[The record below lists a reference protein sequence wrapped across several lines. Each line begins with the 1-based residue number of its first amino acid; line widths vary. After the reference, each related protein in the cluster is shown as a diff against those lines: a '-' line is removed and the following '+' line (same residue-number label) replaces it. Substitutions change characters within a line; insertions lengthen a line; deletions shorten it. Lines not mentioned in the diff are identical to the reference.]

1 MPPED
6 VAVLGIDAAW
16 TDHQPSGVALVER
29 HDRRWRC
36 RSVAPSYDAF
46 CRQFSWGEP
55 VAAGPMD
62 VEAVLRASAELLD
75 GIPLAVVAV
84 DMPLATVPIRGRRTA
99 DQRVSEQ
106 FGHRGCSTHSPN
118 ARRPGPTG
126 ERLPRALETRGFVL
140 DTHGGCPR
148 PALIEVY
155 PHVALLGLMQCD
167 HRLPYKVGKARR
179 YWPGA
184 SVAERR
190 RRLLHGWQQ
199 VLERLA
205 ETIGDMR
212 LPLPPVS
219 EEGSLASLKRYE
231 DALDGLVCAW
241 VGVQYLEG
249 RAVSLGDET
258 AAIWA
263 PFVSMRYAKE
273 ADAA

>member
-1 MPPED
+1 MPPKD

-16 TDHQPSGVALVER
+16 TDHEPSGMALVA
-29 HDRRWRC
+29 RRGGRWLALG
-36 RSVAPSYDAF
+36 VAPSAEAF
-46 CRQFSWGEP
+46 GRQFSWAEP
-55 VAAGPMD
+55 VAGGPMD
-62 VEAVLRASAELLD
+62 IAAVLEASAELLN

-118 ARRPGPTG
+118 TRRPGRTG
-126 ERLPRALETRGFVL
+126 EGLSRALATRGFAL
-140 DTHGGCPR
+140 DTHGSCPR

-167 HRLPYKVGKARR
+167 HRLPYKVGKARK

-184 SVAERR
+184 SVTERR
-190 RRLLHGWQQ
+190 RRLLRGWQQ

-205 ETIGDMR
+205 ETIGDMP
-212 LPLPPVS
+212 LPLPPLS

-231 DALDGLVCAW
+231 DTLDALICAW

-249 RAVSLGDET
+249 RAVPLGDET
-258 AAIWA
+258 AAIWV
-263 PFVSMRYAKE
+263 PSVSMRYAKE